1 MYFVLIQSD
10 AYFSIKRNETVETV
24 LQSSLNTL
32 INKLHS
38 IKALIYRKIIQ
49 TLPYAKLCLEMYII
63 NQIWP

>member
-1 MYFVLIQSD
+1 MYFVLIQTD

-24 LQSSLNTL
+24 LQSSLNML
-32 INKLHS
+32 VNELHS

-49 TLPYAKLCLEMYII
+49 TLPYAKPCLEMYII